1 MNSTRQIRAVIFDM
15 DGTLVDAQEW
25 HYRALNEALEIFG
38 FTISREDHEGRFDGL
53 PTRVKLQMLSDSF
66 GFPKHLHGLV
76 NEVKQD
82 RTIREIYKNCF
93 PRVEQ
98 LLMMSWLKDRGVKI
112 AVATNSIRETAT
124 AMLKSSRLEPFLDV
138 LVTNEDVKNSKPHP
152 DIYLKTCELLD
163 VDISAVL
170 VVEDHE
176 YGVAAAQAAGCKV
189 VRVSGVSDVHTKLM
203 EPYFSNLEQK

>member
-1 MNSTRQIRAVIFDM
+1 
-15 DGTLVDAQEW
+15 
-25 HYRALNEALEIFG
+25 
-38 FTISREDHEGRFDGL
+38 
-53 PTRVKLQMLSDSF
+53 MLSDSF

-176 YGVAAAQAAGCKV
+176 YGVAAAQAAGCQV
-189 VRVSGVSDVHTKLM
+189 VRVSGVSDVHTKLL
-203 EPYFSNLEQK
+203 EPYLSNLEEK